1 MKALIGP
8 YQDNGSPRQEDV
20 FLDKWDSWNADHTI
34 AVIAAPLLQQL
45 KLTKHSSGGV
55 DDEDVPEELRS
66 TSAPPKE
73 NEWDI
78 DANFHKRWD
87 WVLDEM
93 IWAMKEHAE
102 GTGDDKFY
110 DHSEV
115 NEEADLSD
123 QIAQIKCDREGLEA
137 YEARKQRGFV
147 LFGKYF
153 QNLWT

>member
-1 MKALIGP
+1 MKVFIGN
-8 YQDNGSPRQEDV
+8 YHDDGSPRQEDV
-20 FLDKWDSWNADHTI
+20 FLDEWDSWNADHTI
-34 AVIAAPLLQQL
+34 ALIAAPLLQQL
-45 KLTKHSSGGV
+45 KLTKHGSGMV

-73 NEWDI
+73 NEWDT
-78 DANFHKRWD
+78 DANVHKRWD

-93 IWAMKEHAE
+93 IWALTEHAE

-115 NEEADLSD
+115 DEEAGLME
-123 QIAQIKCDREGLEA
+123 QVAQIKCDREGLEA
-137 YEARKQRGFV
+137 YEKRKQRGFM

-153 QNLWT
+153 QNLWD

>member
-1 MKALIGP
+1 MKVFIGP
-8 YQDNGSPRQEDV
+8 YPDAGTPRQEDV

-34 AVIAAPLLQQL
+34 AIIVAPLLQQL
-45 KLTKHSSGGV
+45 KLNKQGSGMV

-73 NEWDI
+73 NEWDT
-78 DANFHKRWD
+78 DANVHKRWD

-93 IWAMKEHAE
+93 IWAMTEHVD
-102 GTGDDKFY
+102 GTGDDKFF

-137 YEARKQRGFV
+137 YEKRKQRGFE

-153 QNLWT
+153 QNLWD

>member
-1 MKALIGP
+1 MKVFIGN
-8 YQDNGSPRQEDV
+8 YQDDGSPRQEDV

-34 AVIAAPLLQQL
+34 ALIVAPLLQQL
-45 KLTKHSSGGV
+45 KRDKHGSGMV

-73 NEWDI
+73 NEWDT
-78 DANFHKRWD
+78 DANLHKRWN

-93 IWAMKEHAE
+93 IWAMTEHAD
-102 GTGDDKFY
+102 GTGDDKFF

-115 NEEADLSD
+115 NEEADLMV
-123 QIAQIKCDREGLEA
+123 QVAHIKCDREGLEA
-137 YEARKQRGFV
+137 YEARKQRGFE

-153 QNLWT
+153 QNLWD

>member
-1 MKALIGP
+1 MKVFIGN
-8 YQDNGSPRQEDV
+8 YNDDGSPRQEDV
-20 FLDKWDSWNADHTI
+20 FLDPWDSWNADYTL

-45 KLTKHSSGGV
+45 KRTKHGSGMV

-73 NEWDI
+73 NEWDT
-78 DANFHKRWD
+78 DDNWHKRWE

-93 IWAMKEHAE
+93 IWALTEHASSD
-102 GTGDDKFY
+102 GDSKFY
-110 DHSEV
+110 DHSGVDETA
-115 NEEADLSD
+115 NIME
-123 QIAQIKCDREGLEA
+123 QIEKVKCDYVGLNA
-137 YEARKQRGFV
+137 YNKRKQRGFE

>member
-1 MKALIGP
+1 MKVFIGP
-8 YQDNGSPRQEDV
+8 YQDEGTPRQEDV
-20 FLDKWDSWNADHTI
+20 FLDPWDSWNADHTI
-34 AVIAAPLLQQL
+34 ALIVAPLLQQL
-45 KLTKHSSGGV
+45 KRDKHGSGMV

-73 NEWDI
+73 NEWDT
-78 DANFHKRWD
+78 DANVHKRWD

-93 IWAMKEHAE
+93 IWTMKEHAE

-115 NEEADLSD
+115 NEEADLMA
-123 QIAQIKCDREGLEA
+123 QIAQIKCDYEGLDA
-137 YEARKQRGFV
+137 YNKRKQRGFE

-153 QNLWT
+153 QNLWD

>member
-8 YQDNGSPRQEDV
+8 YQDDGTPRQEDV
-20 FLDKWDSWNADHTI
+20 FLDAWDSWNADHTI
-34 AVIAAPLLQQL
+34 ALIAAPLLKQL
-45 KLTKHSSGGV
+45 KLTKHGSGMV

-78 DANFHKRWD
+78 DDNWHKRWD

-93 IWAMKEHAE
+93 IWALTEHAS
-102 GTGDDKFY
+102 GDGDSKFY

-115 NEEADLSD
+115 NEEADLME
-123 QIAQIKCDREGLEA
+123 QVAQIKCDYEGLDA
-137 YEARKQRGFV
+137 YNKRKQRGFE

-153 QNLWT
+153 QNLWD